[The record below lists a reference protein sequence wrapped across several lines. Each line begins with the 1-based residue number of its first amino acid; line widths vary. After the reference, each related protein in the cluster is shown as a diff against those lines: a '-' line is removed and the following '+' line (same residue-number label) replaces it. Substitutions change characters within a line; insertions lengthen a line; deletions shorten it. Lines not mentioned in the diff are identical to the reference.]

1 MKKSKFK
8 KIFIVFSLCVFLLS
22 LFSVSSFALN
32 ISDVHTGY
40 LYEFTGSKSTEGSLP
55 GTGGSLQV
63 SGYVV
68 DKSSGNMTAFES
80 LYFTIVTGSSSSGSV
95 SSWGI
100 GAGSSSSDVSYI
112 FNSASGS
119 NDKIYIDFTNNSK
132 SKSDFESFLD
142 SHWSYTVTP
151 LDDLVPLFDKANIAL
166 SGGTNS
172 EGVAYDGLLGMVSK
186 FGKFLVSSPLLL
198 VLCIA
203 LPLVSFSV
211 GLIIRIKNR
220 A

>member
-1 MKKSKFK
+1 MKKNNFK

-32 ISDVHTGY
+32 ISDVNGGY
-40 LYEFTGSKSTEGSLP
+40 LYKFSGSLTVEGSPSGSKD
-55 GTGGSLQV
+55 V
-63 SGYVV
+63 KGYLV
-68 DKSSGNMTAFES
+68 DKNTGNMISFTS
-80 LYFTIVTGSSSSGSV
+80 LTWNVGHLGSGSSATDLYYLKALTGDGTVTLNSQGSFTY
-95 SSWGI
+95 
-100 GAGSSSSDVSYI
+100 D
-112 FNSASGS
+112 
-119 NDKIYIDFTNNSK
+119 IYIDYSANTISK
-132 SKSDFESFLD
+132 SEVESVFSQYWNYTSKSLS
-142 SHWSYTVTP
+142 
-151 LDDLVPLFDKANIAL
+151 LVPSFFNKVSLAL

-172 EGVAYDGLLGMVSK
+172 EGVAYDGLLGMISK
-186 FGKFLVSSPLLL
+186 FAQSLVSSPLLL

>member
-1 MKKSKFK
+1 MKKNNFN

-22 LFSVSSFALN
+22 LFSISSFALN
-32 ISDVHTGY
+32 ISDVHSGY
-40 LYEFTGSKSTEGSLP
+40 LYKFKGALPVSSLP
-55 GTGGSLQV
+55 SQTSLDVKGYLVNMSSGDMTPFDSLTYGYLGSNASRYYFLTADTGDTGPEVVSGSSVFYYLYIDYSVNTISKESVESVFSKYFDYSVSTFQV
-63 SGYVV
+63 S
-68 DKSSGNMTAFES
+68 SM
-80 LYFTIVTGSSSSGSV
+80 
-95 SSWGI
+95 
-100 GAGSSSSDVSYI
+100 
-112 FNSASGS
+112 FN
-119 NDKIYIDFTNNSK
+119 K
-132 SKSDFESFLD
+132 
-142 SHWSYTVTP
+142 V
-151 LDDLVPLFDKANIAL
+151 NIAL

-172 EGVAYDGLLGMVSK
+172 EGVSYDGFLGMISK

>member
-1 MKKSKFK
+1 MKKSNFK
-8 KIFIVFSLCVFLLS
+8 RIFIVFSLCVFLLS
-22 LFSVSSFALN
+22 VFSISSFALN

-40 LYEFTGSKSTEGSLP
+40 VYEITGSSSTL
-55 GTGGSLQV
+55 GSLQASGSVNV

-68 DKSSGNMTAFES
+68 NISTGNMTSFDA
-80 LYFTIVTGSSSSGSV
+80 LYFNFFSGGSVSYFGLGSSSSEENN
-95 SSWGI
+95 
-100 GAGSSSSDVSYI
+100 I
-112 FNSASGS
+112 FSATSGS
-119 NDKIYIDFTNNSK
+119 YGKIYIDFANNSM
-132 SKSDFESFLD
+132 SRSDFESFLD
-142 SHWSYTVTP
+142 TRWTYSATP
-151 LDDLVPLFDKANIAL
+151 LDPVGSIFDKASVAL
-166 SGGTNS
+166 VGGDNN
-172 EGVAYDGLLGMVSK
+172 GVAYDGLLGMISK

>member
-1 MKKSKFK
+1 MKKNNFK

-22 LFSVSSFALN
+22 LFSISSFALN
-32 ISDVHTGY
+32 ISGVQKGY
-40 LYEFTGSKSTEGSLP
+40 LYKFSSSLTASESEPGSYLT
-55 GTGGSLQV
+55 V
-63 SGYVV
+63 SGYLV
-68 DKSSGNMTAFES
+68 DKTTGNMTPFTGLYYKRITSVEPNYYS
-80 LYFTIVTGSSSSGSV
+80 LSAIIGGDTNNKVEIFGSGSSSY
-95 SSWGI
+95 
-100 GAGSSSSDVSYI
+100 DV
-112 FNSASGS
+112 
-119 NDKIYIDFTNNSK
+119 YIDYSSNTVSK
-132 SKSDFESFLD
+132 ASVENVFSQ
-142 SHWSYTVTP
+142 HWNYTVTKIDP
-151 LDDLVPLFDKANIAL
+151 VGSMFDKANVAL
-166 SGGTNS
+166 TGGTNS